1 MNLTNTIIE
10 DTYGNVLT
18 TGSTAGTPTSGTLQ
32 NGAGQNITS
41 LGVSGALTATTMSA
55 DTLNV
60 RDIVITQTNVAA
72 NGTTSADATLL
83 TAGTNLVTSSSTS
96 NIALRLPAP
105 VFAASVGIVN
115 NSTNVL
121 ELFPHS
127 SGGSISS
134 GVAGASYSIPANGL
148 LYTFTC
154 IQNPAVGVWSVTL
167 PVGPFLS
174 KTYTLNMVADGTYG
188 SNISRSTLT
197 NFNPQLSGPFGV
209 FPNQTYYLQP
219 PGANVDWIDTPEFDT
234 YTQHRIVS
242 RTVKSNI
249 LAGDLTG
256 NASQLA
262 STLMGVSSSQLFTC
276 VGYLK
281 QGEQLL
287 IPTDGSSLAV
297 NDATL
302 ATFRDDYSLAVAN
315 GLSTGA
321 VSHYMRGGTLCQQ
334 NTISLPNSSWIDN
347 KMNGVRRYYYA
358 PRIQYGDGQI
368 NPATGFPNGF
378 SFECEMSLT
387 FEFR

>member
-72 NGTTSADATLL
+72 NGITSADATLL

-96 NIALRLPAP
+96 NIALRLPLP
-105 VFAASVGIVN
+105 VFGAVVGIVN
-115 NSTNVL
+115 NSSNVL

-127 SGGSISS
+127 SGGSVST
-134 GVAGASYSIPANGL
+134 GVAGASYSIPADGL
-148 LYTFTC
+148 LYKFTC
-154 IQNPAVGVWSVTL
+154 IQNPVVGVWTVTL
-167 PVGPFLS
+167 PVGPYLT
-174 KTYTLNMVADGTYG
+174 KTVSLNMVADGTYG
-188 SNISRSTLT
+188 GNTSMSAAALYG
-197 NFNPQLSGPFGV
+197 PQAAGPFGAS
-209 FPNQTYYLQP
+209 PNQLYYLQAP
-219 PGANVDWIDTPEFDT
+219 AANVDWIDTPEFDT

-242 RTVKSNI
+242 RTVTSNI
-249 LAGDLTG
+249 PAGNLTF
-256 NASQLA
+256 NASQVA
-262 STLMGVSSSQLFTC
+262 YTLMGITAQQFGTINSSIRIGSQNLT
-276 VGYLK
+276 
-281 QGEQLL
+281 
-287 IPTDGSSLAV
+287 PANGSSVLS
-297 NDATL
+297 NDSTL
-302 ATFRDDYSLAVAN
+302 AIFSATYSLDVAQGN
-315 GLSTGA
+315 STNV

-334 NTISLPNSSWIDN
+334 NIIPAPNAAWIDN
-347 KMNGVRRYYYA
+347 KMNGSRRYYYA
-358 PRIQYGDGQI
+358 PRIQYGSGST
-368 NPATGFPNGF
+368 NPATGFPSGF

>member
-1 MNLTNTIIE
+1 MNLTNKIIE

-96 NIALRLPAP
+96 NIALRLPVPAFGA
-105 VFAASVGIVN
+105 VVGIVN

-127 SGGSISS
+127 AAGSVST
-134 GVAGASYSIPANGL
+134 GAAGASYSIPADGL

-154 IQNPAVGVWSVTL
+154 IQNPVVGVWSVTL
-167 PVGPFLS
+167 PVGPYLT

-188 SNISRSTLT
+188 GNTSVSHSGTY
-197 NFNPQLSGPFGV
+197 NPQATGPFGV
-209 FPNQTYYLQP
+209 SPNLVYYLGSP
-219 PGANVDWIDTPEFDT
+219 APNVDFLNTPEFDT
-234 YTQHRIVS
+234 FTQHRIIA
-242 RTVKSNI
+242 RTVTSNI
-249 LAGDLTG
+249 PAGDLTTNVTQAVHTLMG
-256 NASQLA
+256 ITASQLGTIDSRIRIGSQNLTPTNGSSVSSND
-262 STLMGVSSSQLFTC
+262 STLFLFDPLYSLT
-276 VGYLK
+276 YNNN
-281 QGEQLL
+281 
-287 IPTDGSSLAV
+287 PSSLGI
-297 NDATL
+297 
-302 ATFRDDYSLAVAN
+302 R
-315 GLSTGA
+315 
-321 VSHYMRGGTLCQQ
+321 SHYMRGSTLCQQ
-334 NTISLPNSSWIDN
+334 NIAPSPNAAWIDN
-347 KMNGVRRYYYA
+347 KMNGVRRIYYQ
-358 PRIQYGDGQI
+358 PRLQYGNSS
-368 NPATGFPNGF
+368 NPATGFPTGF
-378 SFECEMSLT
+378 SFECELSLT